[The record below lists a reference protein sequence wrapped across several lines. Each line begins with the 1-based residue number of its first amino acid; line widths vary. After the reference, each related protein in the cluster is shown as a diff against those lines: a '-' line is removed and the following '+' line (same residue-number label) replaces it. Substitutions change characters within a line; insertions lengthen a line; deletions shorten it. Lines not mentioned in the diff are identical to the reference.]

1 VGKRG
6 SVVEMVFV
14 LDFEMGVLVVDLIVV
29 DFKMGVLVVDVV
41 VEMDSVVVK
50 DVAVEG

>member
-1 VGKRG
+1 MGKRG

-14 LDFEMGVLVVDLIVV
+14 LDFEMGVS
-29 DFKMGVLVVDVV
+29 VVDVV

>member
-1 VGKRG
+1 
-6 SVVEMVFV
+6 
-14 LDFEMGVLVVDLIVV
+14 VVDLIVV
-29 DFKMGVLVVDVV
+29 DFEMGVLVVDVV